1 MDLNTLRG
9 VSTILVMIAFA
20 GICWWAFSP
29 SRKKKFDDAA
39 NLPFADDEQNQDRS
53 AGTKPV
59 SDARQNA
66 SDRAKQD

>member
-39 NLPFADDEQNQDRS
+39 NLPFADDEPNKDRS
-53 AGTKPV
+53 AGTKTV
-59 SDARQNA
+59 SDARQNV
-66 SDRAKQD
+66 SDIAKQD